1 VTRTDARPDRHD
13 ARRPTAE
20 PVHGSAPATRRCRWC
35 GRPFAVAP
43 GPGRPREY
51 CRRSCRQRGYEARR
65 QSTELGIGE
74 AQLVVA
80 RVELDAL
87 HDRLYELEAAIED
100 VDRDLAAADPPA
112 ERDYREALD
121 WLLSVARP
129 LAEMRFGDAGSG
141 AGS

>member
-1 VTRTDARPDRHD
+1 MTTQRAESTARPD
-13 ARRPTAE
+13 P
-20 PVHGSAPATRRCRWC
+20 PAVRRCRWC
-35 GRPFAVAP
+35 GRPFAVVS

-51 CRRSCRQRGYEARR
+51 CRRSCRQRDYEARR
-65 QSTELGIGE
+65 RSADLGIGD

-80 RVELDAL
+80 RADLDAL

-100 VDRDLAAADPPA
+100 VDRDLAAADPPG

-129 LAEMRFGDAGSG
+129 FAALRFGESHG
-141 AGS
+141 